1 MAGFSGPNIVENGLV
16 LALDAADKNSYVG
29 SGTTWK
35 DLSGNSFNGTLTNGP
50 TFSNTNGG
58 TIVFDGTND
67 YVNVLDNST
76 LDISGDKTLCCW
88 INLGSDPGGTGIA
101 GKMSNASAGM
111 GLAYSWDSKG
121 FQAIAW
127 NSTNSPQLNK
137 DLNRDIAK
145 WNYIVGVQSSSTRL
159 VYAFDSIGMRS
170 ATGGGGTHTWN
181 NSLNFTIGS
190 NTDGYYV
197 PANTKISIVQVY
209 NRALSQSELQQNF
222 NATKTRFGL

>member
-1 MAGFSGPNIVENGLV
+1 MAISRGPKIVTNGLV

-50 TFSNTNGG
+50 TFSNTNRG

-127 NSTNSPQLNK
+127 NSTNSPQLDK
-137 DLNRDIAK
+137 DLNRDINK
-145 WNYIVGVQSSSTRL
+145 WVYIVAVQSSTTRWI
-159 VYAFDSIGMRS
+159 YALDSIGVRS
-170 ATGGGGTHTWN
+170 ASGTGGTNSWN
-181 NSLNFTIGS
+181 NNVSFTIGS
-190 NTDGYYV
+190 TSEGYYV
-197 PANTKISIVQVY
+197 PANTKISNVLVY
-209 NRALSQSELQQNF
+209 NRALTATEVLQNY